1 MVAVKPKCSSLVLNF
16 VPDAALHNL
25 PSFLTIRKASSE
37 TVALFW
43 TSLPLLGQPIFCIF
57 QIHWSYSCFCRQ
69 PPGPSHC
76 PCSLLIDSSVLL
88 CALPIL
94 PGLSNQC
101 FFSSLVRARLLHII
115 TALATFPS
123 HPQQFLLCSEN
134 HVSSQNSC
142 RDPDSHGDSV
152 WKWGL

>member
-1 MVAVKPKCSSLVLNF
+1 MFKPNPKLCAWCCS
-16 VPDAALHNL
+16 PQ
-25 PSFLTIRKASSE
+25 PSFLTIGKASSE
-37 TVALFW
+37 TGAFFW

-57 QIHWSYSCFCRQ
+57 QIHWRA
-69 PPGPSHC
+69 GPSHC

-142 RDPDSHGDSV
+142 RDPDSHGDRIQSHEMGIV
-152 WKWGL
+152 VIKLDKSGPRE